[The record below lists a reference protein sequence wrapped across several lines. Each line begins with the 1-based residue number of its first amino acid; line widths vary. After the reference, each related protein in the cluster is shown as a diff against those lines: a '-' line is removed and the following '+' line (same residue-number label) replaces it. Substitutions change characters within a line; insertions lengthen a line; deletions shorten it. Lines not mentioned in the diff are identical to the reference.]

1 MSRYG
6 SVLTEELLTWA
17 GVTKHPHRFGGV
29 EFQQSGTEIGH
40 LHDNSMF
47 DLLLPKSERDR
58 RIEEG
63 KARPHHMYPD
73 SGWVSVYFNTEQD
86 VAYAIEIAR
95 SKYDQIKLR
104 GEMKN
109 D

>member
-1 MSRYG
+1 M
-6 SVLTEELLTWA
+6 EELATWA

-29 EFQQSGTEIGH
+29 GFQLNGTEIGH
-40 LHDNSMF
+40 LHGDRLF

-58 RIEEG
+58 RNEEG
-63 KARPHHMYPD
+63 KARPHHRYPD
-73 SGWVSVYFNTEQD
+73 SGWVSIYLNTEQD
-86 VAYAIEIAR
+86 VAYALEIAR
-95 SKYDQIKLR
+95 FKYDQIKLK